1 LWNKIPAHPPFFKT
15 IFYFSHLMLE
25 TDLRRFF
32 ATCRKAIYK
41 TDFWIQ
47 SNSTDYRNIATF
59 GERYSGAST
68 IFAKATFPL
77 FSDNVRSR
85 LIQFFVFD

>member
-1 LWNKIPAHPPFFKT
+1 
-15 IFYFSHLMLE
+15 MLE

-68 IFAKATFPL
+68 ILAKDTFPL
-77 FSDNVRSR
+77 FSDNIRSR
-85 LIQFFVFD
+85 VTVFSVRLITNTSRKRCF